1 MPTPE
6 VVILLKKIVGRLPQ
20 SEFSSYDK
28 PLDLII
34 NKLDTNLSTRASE
47 ATLQSLLGQLD
58 ISLSALRDALKGTG
72 DKTLTDIEVDLSNIF
87 AQLDVALS
95 TRASEITLNGIKT
108 QIDKLQF
115 DANNFLRTVISS
127 DEIGMA
133 KDATLNS
140 ILSQLDITL
149 GTLRDA
155 LKGAGNRD
163 FTTLETDV
171 ESILSKLDVSLS
183 SLRDTLDSRLY
194 NATDALSIYDHLK
207 QIRTQIDTYL
217 NNLDIKISEIKAS
230 GAETPRTLSNLYD
243 QLTSILS
250 KLDTTLSNVRDT
262 IDSRLYSIADGLSV
276 YDHLKQIRTQADA
289 HLPNLDTPLSNLAS
303 EATLS
308 AIKNALASI
317 GADKLLT
324 TPDNPPNLNVAL
336 STRAS
341 ESTLSELSGKFP
353 AVTALSD
360 NIPNPTTTLI
370 GSALLGFDGS
380 VWERLRTDGSG
391 RLLIWLG

>member
-58 ISLSALRDALKGTG
+58 ISLSALRDALKG
-72 DKTLTDIEVDLSNIF
+72 
-87 AQLDVALS
+87 
-95 TRASEITLNGIKT
+95 
-108 QIDKLQF
+108 
-115 DANNFLRTVISS
+115 
-127 DEIGMA
+127 
-133 KDATLNS
+133 
-140 ILSQLDITL
+140 
-149 GTLRDA
+149 
-155 LKGAGNRD
+155 AGNRD

-171 ESILSKLDVSLS
+171 ESILSKLDISLS

-217 NNLDIKISEIKAS
+217 GNLDIKISEIKAS

-243 QLTSILS
+243 QLTSILG

-317 GADKLLT
+317 GTDKLLT

-360 NIPNPTTTLI
+360 NIPNPTTTIL
-370 GSALLGFDGS
+370 GSALLGYDDANT
-380 VWERLRTDGSG
+380 VWRRLRVTADGK
-391 RLLIWLG
+391 LQLYLG